1 MKKYTNIAL
10 CPECGKITERRC
22 CNKDLI
28 LYESKHQSFIDSIIP
43 LIEGIKTCSDRL
55 ETT

>member
-1 MKKYTNIAL
+1 MIKYTNIAI
-10 CPECGKITERRC
+10 CPECGTITERRC

-28 LYESKHQSFIDSIIP
+28 LYESKHKSFIDSIIP